1 VGGRSPC
8 TLYLRR
14 NTGGIAVKGEPSL
27 LITINTLEDGEKRAN
42 LTITR
47 ANDGTDEGCGGEIR
61 DSIFDTGEQSTVN
74 QIPTGRSNP
83 L

>member
-1 VGGRSPC
+1 MGGRRPC
-8 TLYLRR
+8 TSNLCW
-14 NTGGIAVKGEPSL
+14 NTGEIADEGEPSL